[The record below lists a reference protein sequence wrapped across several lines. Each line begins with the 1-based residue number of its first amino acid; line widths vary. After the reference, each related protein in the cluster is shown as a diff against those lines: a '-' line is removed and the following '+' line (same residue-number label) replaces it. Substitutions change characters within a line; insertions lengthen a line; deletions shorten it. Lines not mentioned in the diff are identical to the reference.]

1 MPPAHPLRWASVA
14 WCCRSGV
21 LGAYFVF
28 YPKVSVHTL
37 VFGALTEIPAAAYI
51 GIWIAFQ
58 VLYAVL
64 YRAVGVQG
72 GVAWFAHIGGFA
84 AGLVL
89 APAWRHRREALA
101 ARG

>member
-1 MPPAHPLRWASVA
+1 MKKAVNYKGLPAWPSVWPSTHA
-14 WCCRSGV
+14 TSRPCVGPRPG
-21 LGAYFVF
+21 
-28 YPKVSVHTL
+28 
-37 VFGALTEIPAAAYI
+37 AAAYI

-72 GVAWFAHIGGFA
+72 GVAWFAHIGGFG

-89 APAWRHRREALA
+89 ALACRHRREALA
-101 ARG
+101 ARA